1 MRRILVLAAATLLC
15 GCALTQ
21 KVPVSTDPS
30 GATVHLDGALVCPA
44 TPCSVEMSTDQDH
57 LLTILK
63 DGYRQKDIPVR
74 LAKASGG
81 GKALSPDI
89 VTVRLSR
96 PGELDVRDPDSV
108 IDTAVGMG
116 IKVLGRVLEDAGR
129 DAQQP
134 KEDPWD
140 KLGK

>member
-1 MRRILVLAAATLLC
+1 MRRILILATATLLC

-21 KVPVSTDPS
+21 KIPVSTDPS
-30 GATVHLDGALVCPA
+30 GATVHLDGRLVCAA
-44 TPCSVEMSTDQDH
+44 TPCSVEASTDQAH
-57 LLTILK
+57 LLTIIK
-63 DGYRQKDIPVR
+63 EGYRQKDIPLR
-74 LAKASGG
+74 LAAAG
-81 GKALSPDI
+81 GKLEPDM
-89 VTVRLSR
+89 VTLKLGK

-129 DAQQP
+129 DGQQP